1 MLDGISFAIFA
12 IPSAAMIAVWWGF
25 VASWRSEKGRILA
38 LPGLVV
44 TSITA
49 CIAIGGF
56 VNLHRLRARSYFN
69 YGFERHAATIAYLAV
84 IAAVVWVVRSRTWKS
99 WGTLAVAVWMALAWT
114 AACATL

>member
-25 VASWRSEKGRILA
+25 VASWRSEKGRMLA

-49 CIAIGGF
+49 CIAIGG
-56 VNLHRLRARSYFN
+56 
-69 YGFERHAATIAYLAV
+69 
-84 IAAVVWVVRSRTWKS
+84 TWKS
-99 WGTLAVAVWMALAWT
+99 WGTPAFAVWMALAWT